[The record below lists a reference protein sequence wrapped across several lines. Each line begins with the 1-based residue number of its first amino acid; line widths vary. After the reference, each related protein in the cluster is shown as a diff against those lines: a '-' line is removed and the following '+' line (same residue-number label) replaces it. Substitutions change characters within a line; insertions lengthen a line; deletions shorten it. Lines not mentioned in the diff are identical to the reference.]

1 MNSARTFHIYS
12 EGKGH
17 YKVLDADKTTLLY
30 HTQKTGGGLF
40 KSKADLEIFRPDAT
54 VTGKDIRVGSV
65 THRHL
70 SSTLDIEIG
79 NHHVEFRT
87 VGNSA
92 LPGSHGRAYE
102 SPRAKVGWVTW
113 EGVGRS
119 TDIMQMMETKPK
131 ENTKVVLAQLEKVS
145 WARSKVARLQIYGSP
160 PQELLDEIVVTVAAM
175 TVSGNGKNSNHKHSN
190 SGGVLVPG
198 NGGNAQPA

>member
-1 MNSARTFHIYS
+1 MNSARTLHLYS

-30 HTQKTGGGLF
+30 HTKKTSGGLF
-40 KSKADLEIFRPDAT
+40 KSKADLEIFRPDPS
-54 VTGKDIRVGSV
+54 VSGKDIRVGSV
-65 THRHL
+65 THRNL

-79 NHHVEFRT
+79 NQHVEFRT

-102 SPRAKVGWVTW
+102 SPRPKVGWVTW
-113 EGVGRS
+113 EAVGRS
-119 TDIMQMMETKPK
+119 ADIMQMMETKSK

-145 WARSKVARLQIYGSP
+145 WARSKFARLQVYGSP
-160 PQELLDEIVVTVAAM
+160 PQDLLDEIVVTVAAM
-175 TVSGNGKNSNHKHSN
+175 TASGNGKNSNHKHSN
-190 SGGVLVPG
+190 SGGALMPGNAG
-198 NGGNAQPA
+198 NGGPV